1 VTADRWLAL
10 EGKVVVVAGA
20 GGGGIGTSVCA
31 MVAEAGASVLA
42 LDNRPEALA
51 AVDQAVRAVGGTHR
65 SVVADVRHLSAVEQ
79 AVDDATD
86 LGPLFG
92 LVHVAGGTR
101 PQDWSPTH
109 RYDLEVFDEVLALNL
124 RSVLITNEVV
134 ASRLLLQG
142 TGGSIVNIASLA
154 GLSAMPFGVSYAA
167 AKAGV
172 MALTRTA
179 ALEWGGAGIRVNA
192 VAPGTVRT
200 AKTTAVENGKQLA
213 DSAEERAALP
223 LGRRGNPD
231 DIAGAVLF
239 LLSDLAS
246 WVTGQVLAVDGGSSA
261 RPSFL
266 GPDNLPVFLHDQ
278 ARRSELLGSGAEDV
292 PDRGPDQGY

>member
-1 VTADRWLAL
+1 VTVDRWLAL
-10 EGKVVVVAGA
+10 DGKVVVVAGA

-31 MVAEAGASVLA
+31 MVAGAGGSVLA
-42 LDNRPEALA
+42 LDNRLDALA
-51 AVDQAVRAVGGTHR
+51 AVDEAVRGVGGTHR
-65 SVVADVRHLSAVEQ
+65 SVVADVRDLSAVERV
-79 AVDDATD
+79 VDEATD

-134 ASRLLLQG
+134 GSRLLLQG
-142 TGGSIVNIASLA
+142 TGGSIVNISSLA
-154 GLSAMPFGVSYAA
+154 GLTAMPFGVSYAA
-167 AKAGV
+167 ANAGV
-172 MALTRTA
+172 LALTRTA

-200 AKTTAVENGKQLA
+200 PKTTGGGDVSPAA
-213 DSAEERAALP
+213 DSPEERAALP
-223 LGRRGNPD
+223 LGRRGSPD

-266 GPDNLPVFLHDQ
+266 DPDNLPVFLHDQ
-278 ARRSELLGSGAEDV
+278 ARRAELLGRAAVGDHDRDPGA
-292 PDRGPDQGY
+292 